1 MLPKPPDGYWPKDEA
16 LATLDRFVNGDKYS
30 SLTGLPK
37 RAEPAHVDEFVRKTL
52 DAKELKLRQ
61 VQRCGVLM
69 RFYDL
74 RQRTV
79 QLLKLLDPPPGP
91 APRRFPTPVLTLV
104 AVAIVCD
111 MGDPAQQQKAVD
123 AYKTVLSAPDLPN
136 NTYEQAVDTFFYL
149 PQNADPKIV
158 STPLDDKVKAL
169 QPKAA
174 NDDDVAVQMY
184 ALEDLSSQRFQT
196 VLKAKK
202 RKHEI
207 AAIPDPHKRRQ
218 ELGRCYLLLERY
230 PYVDMQTW
238 AWMMIQRDCA
248 AGDPADLAAEFVQ
261 GFDLIRSQAAK
272 RQLAPGDEK
281 DLNGFVTRCAHG
293 VEFYLGKLSP
303 DQMKYW
309 REHNNEDQLDVLHW
323 DHIKSPPP
331 QPQKP

>member
-1 MLPKPPDGYWPKDEA
+1 MLPKPPDGYLPKDEA
-16 LATLDRFVNGDKYS
+16 LSILDRFVNGDKYS

-52 DAKELKLRQ
+52 EAKELKLRQ
-61 VQRCGVLM
+61 IQRCGILM

-79 QLLKLLDPPPGP
+79 QLLKFLEPPPGP
-91 APRRFPTPVLTLV
+91 PPRIFPNALITLV
-104 AVAIVCD
+104 AIGIVGD
-111 MGDPAQQQKAVD
+111 MGDPAQQQKAAD
-123 AYKTVLSAPDLPN
+123 AYKVVLADPNLPN

-149 PQNADPKIV
+149 PQNADPKMV
-158 STPLDDKVKAL
+158 SGPIEDKVKAL

-174 NDDDVAVQMY
+174 SDDDVAVQFY
-184 ALEDLSSQRFQT
+184 ALEDLGSQRLQT
-196 VLKAKK
+196 VIKAKK

-207 AAIPDPHKRRQ
+207 AAIPDVHKRRQ
-218 ELGRCYLLLERY
+218 EIGRCYLLLERY

-238 AWMMIQRDCA
+238 AWMMIQRDCNA
-248 AGDPADLAAEFVQ
+248 NDPPDIAAEFVQ

-272 RQLAPGDEK
+272 RALAPGDEK

-293 VEFYLGKLSP
+293 VEFYLGKLNP

-309 REHNNEDQLDVLHW
+309 REHNNPEQVDVLHW

-331 QPQKP
+331 PPQKP